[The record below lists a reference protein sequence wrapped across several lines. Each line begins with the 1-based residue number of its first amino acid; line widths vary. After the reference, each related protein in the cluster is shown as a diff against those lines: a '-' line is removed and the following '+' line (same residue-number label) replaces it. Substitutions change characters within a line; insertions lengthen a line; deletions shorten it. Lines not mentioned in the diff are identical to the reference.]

1 MLLGEMADG
10 IGCGGI
16 ASEQKRLAAAAAEI
30 DLATR
35 AARAG
40 FSHPFR
46 SPKRLE
52 RGRILPDIRQ

>member
-30 DLATR
+30 DLAPIAR
-35 AARAG
+35 AAELGEEIGAAKG
-40 FSHPFR
+40 
-46 SPKRLE
+46 LE
-52 RGRILPDIRQ
+52 SGR